1 MSASDIRSESRRRF
15 LKFLSGSPL
24 LAYPG
29 LGTGAPDSPTAPP
42 RLSDPIIWA
51 PLRTED
57 LIKSPAE
64 GINVFDFE
72 PVARKTVP
80 PAHFGYM
87 ASGIDDEVTL
97 RANRE
102 GFLKFQLRPRR
113 LNDVSKR
120 IGNMNAIRRRLPR
133 PRPRSPRHK
142 VPDSG
147 AERRRSRIPQ
157 CTSATFL
164 RVERA
169 GPSVRHARPD
179 RPPPSIDRWTGRIS
193 TNATSRRHH
202 DGVCPAPEPIRSAR
216 GGAGLG

>member
-1 MSASDIRSESRRRF
+1 MSASEIRSESRRQF

-24 LAYPG
+24 LAYSG
-29 LGTGAPDSPTAPP
+29 LGAGAPDGPTAPP
-42 RLSDPIIWA
+42 RLSDPILWA

-64 GINVFDFE
+64 AINVFDFE

-113 LNDVSKR
+113 LNDVSKVDTGVTLFGVTYDTPVG
-120 IGNMNAIRRRLPR
+120 IAPTGGNRAYD
-133 PRPRSPRHK
+133 
-142 VPDSG
+142 PDG
-147 AERRRSRIPQ
+147 EI
-157 CTSATFL
+157 
-164 RVERA
+164 
-169 GPSVRHARPD
+169 
-179 RPPPSIDRWTGRIS
+179 
-193 TNATSRRHH
+193 
-202 DGVCPAPEPIRSAR
+202 
-216 GGAGLG
+216 